1 MFMRRRSRK
10 GVLVLC
16 AIVLSTLSLSADH
29 PAKTERLLVPNSPT
43 TMSVTSSP
51 TPASEASLTNASI
64 EANQS
69 PLTMEREQPAED
81 ARETAAR
88 KRKRQ
93 KKGSASSD
101 MSWVQLQKRYPS
113 TYFLGGPRTN
123 RRVALTF
130 DDVPD
135 LKYTPQVLDIL
146 AKYKVRATFFVV
158 GTRAAAYPSV
168 VRRMQREGH
177 MIGNHSYNH
186 PVFSKLTQ
194 YQFQKQIMQTDAV
207 LRPII
212 GYSPRF
218 IRPPYGEIMPKQIE
232 WARRNGFAIVNWDVD
247 SQDWK
252 GIGSQLV
259 IRNVKSTLQ
268 SGSIILQHAG
278 GSEDLSG
285 TVNALPRLI
294 RLLQSKGYE
303 IVPLPELL
311 NRSVGRTKP

>member
-16 AIVLSTLSLSADH
+16 AIVLTLSLHADH
-29 PAKTERLLVPNSPT
+29 PAATEQLLVPNSPT
-43 TMSVTSSP
+43 TMSITSSP
-51 TPASEASLTNASI
+51 SPASKASLTTASL
-64 EANQS
+64 EAKKS
-69 PLTMEREQPAED
+69 PHTLEGGQPAGD

-93 KKGSASSD
+93 KRGSASSD
-101 MSWVQLQKRYPS
+101 LSWVQLQKRYPS

-135 LKYTPQVLDIL
+135 NKYTPQVLDIL

-158 GTRAAAYPSV
+158 GSRAAAHPSV

-194 YQFQKQIMQTDAV
+194 YQFQKQIMRTDAV
-207 LRPII
+207 LRPLI

-218 IRPPYGEIMPKQIE
+218 IRPPYGEILPKQIE
-232 WARRNGFAIVNWDVD
+232 WARRNGFSIVNWDVD

-259 IRNVKSTLQ
+259 LRNIKSTLQ

-278 GSEDLSG
+278 GSENLSG

-311 NRSVGRTKP
+311 NRSVGRANE

>member
-10 GVLVLC
+10 GVLALC
-16 AIVLSTLSLSADH
+16 ATVLTTLSLSADH
-29 PAKTERLLVPNSPT
+29 PAATEQLRVPNSPT
-43 TMSVTSSP
+43 TMSITS
-51 TPASEASLTNASI
+51 TPSSASRSSLTTASI
-64 EANQS
+64 EVRES
-69 PLTMEREQPAED
+69 SVTLERSLPAGD
-81 ARETAAR
+81 AHETAAR

-93 KKGSASSD
+93 KRGSARAGL
-101 MSWVQLQKRYPS
+101 SWVQLQKRYPS

-123 RRVALTF
+123 KRVALTF

-158 GTRAAAYPSV
+158 GSRAAAYPSV

-194 YQFQKQIMQTDAV
+194 YQFQRQIMQTDAV
-207 LRPII
+207 LRPLI
-212 GYSPRF
+212 GYSPKF
-218 IRPPYGEIMPKQIE
+218 IRPPYGEILPKQIE

-247 SQDWK
+247 SQDWR

-259 IRNVKSTLQ
+259 IRNIRSTLQ

-278 GSEDLSG
+278 GSENLSG

-311 NRSVGRTKP
+311 NRSVGRAKQ